1 MKKIIMERG
10 HGKTTQLI
18 FLSSK
23 TNTPIITP
31 FYKEHI
37 KELAKELDVEIPEPL
52 TLRELDNRCLLRFE
66 IEEIKGRGQPAKHYA
81 LNEQQATLLMTYLK
95 NTPNVRAF
103 KKELVRQFF
112 AMREELNRA
121 KVSHAAKNAIR
132 RAMTDALNEHIPDGP
147 HKGHQI
153 GNYTDLTYKLVFGKS
168 AKKMRE
174 ELGLKRKESVVP
186 YMTSAEMDAVAKAE
200 ELVAVLTD
208 MGLSYHQVKDCLLL
222 GIVPAIAKKAE

>member
-1 MKKIIMERG
+1 MEA
-10 HGKTTQLI
+10 LI
-18 FLSSK
+18 FRSGKEDLYTTSDVIAK
-23 TNTPIITP
+23 FAGVQHHTITRLIQQHEED
-31 FYKEHI
+31 FKDFGI
-37 KELAKELDVEIPEPL
+37 
-52 TLRELDNRCLLRFE
+52 LRFE

-174 ELGLKRKESVVP
+174 ELGLKKKESVVP
-186 YMTSAEMDAVAKAE
+186 YMTSAEMDAVARAE

>member
-1 MKKIIMERG
+1 MEALVFRS
-10 HGKTTQLI
+10 GKEDLYTTSDVIAKFAGVQHHTITRLI
-18 FLSSK
+18 QQHEEDFKDFGS
-23 TNTPIITP
+23 
-31 FYKEHI
+31 
-37 KELAKELDVEIPEPL
+37 
-52 TLRELDNRCLLRFE
+52 LRFQ
-66 IEEIKGRGQPAKHYA
+66 IEVRKREHGATTAKRYE

-103 KKELVRQFF
+103 KKELVRQFY

-121 KVSHAAKNAIR
+121 KVAHAAKKPIR
-132 RAMTDALNEHIPDGP
+132 RMMTDALDEHIPDGP

-153 GNYTDLTYKLVFGKS
+153 GNYTDLTYKVVFGKN

-174 ELGLKRKESVVP
+174 ELGLKKKESVVP

>member
-1 MKKIIMERG
+1 MEALVFRS
-10 HGKTTQLI
+10 GKEDLYTTSDVIAKFAGVQHHTITRLI
-18 FLSSK
+18 QQHEEDFK
-23 TNTPIITP
+23 DFGI
-31 FYKEHI
+31 
-37 KELAKELDVEIPEPL
+37 
-52 TLRELDNRCLLRFE
+52 LRFE

-186 YMTSAEMDAVAKAE
+186 YMTSVEMDAVAKAE
-200 ELVAVLTD
+200 ELVAVLTN

>member
-1 MKKIIMERG
+1 MGTLVFRSGKEDLYTTSDVIAKFAGVQHHTITRLIQQHEEDFKDFGLVRFQIEAVKREGARG
-10 HGKTTQLI
+10 TKYI
-18 FLSSK
+18 
-23 TNTPIITP
+23 
-31 FYKEHI
+31 
-37 KELAKELDVEIPEPL
+37 
-52 TLRELDNRCLLRFE
+52 
-66 IEEIKGRGQPAKHYA
+66 KHYE

-121 KVSHAAKNAIR
+121 KVSHAAKNTIR

-174 ELGLKRKESVVP
+174 ERGLKKKESVVP

-222 GIVPAIAKKAE
+222 GIVPAIAKKAQ

>member
-1 MKKIIMERG
+1 MEALVFRS
-10 HGKTTQLI
+10 GKEDLYTTSDVIAKFAGVQHHTITRLI
-18 FLSSK
+18 QQHEEDFK
-23 TNTPIITP
+23 DFGI
-31 FYKEHI
+31 
-37 KELAKELDVEIPEPL
+37 
-52 TLRELDNRCLLRFE
+52 LRFE